1 MNHLSSVKRSIQ
13 RSPSKIA
20 KTARNL
26 SSGARKVASKTK
38 GHVIHAFRRQNVQ
51 VEIPSVAGD
60 VNMESKVSSTLA
72 DRIFDQAQKTHSRA
86 AASRSTSAPATP
98 QRRRA
103 EELAPFNET
112 RYGDHLSEVLDALE
126 YEVRHVG
133 LAKEMKSAPKA
144 AAAAPGFVMQPAID
158 TEQEAAETV
167 LSIINAD
174 IQAVPAAVMAKE
186 EAVAPSNKDAQ
197 RPLKLPVFRRP
208 VPPTAQQ
215 QLDRSAA
222 ELLDLFVDLAA
233 RPAVLATESGSAQD
247 APRSL
252 IAEKAAL
259 LKEASYG
266 DQLSDVLD
274 ELARDVYDERHAG
287 MADNMQSV
295 PKTVVAV
302 PGFMMQ
308 PSVDT
313 EQEAAEAM
321 VSIINSDGPVT
332 AAPVKVQEKS
342 VASVNL
348 DAQQPLK
355 APVFRRPVQPLVSE
369 AVALPT
375 EAVIEST
382 R

>member
-1 MNHLSSVKRSIQ
+1 MNHLSSIKRSIQ

-26 SSGARKVASKTK
+26 SSGARKVACKTK
-38 GHVIHAFRRQNVQ
+38 DHVTHAFLRQTVQ
-51 VEIPSVAGD
+51 VEKPSVAGV
-60 VNMESKVSSTLA
+60 VNVASKETSTLA
-72 DRIFDQAQKTHSRA
+72 DRIFDQAQKTYARA
-86 AASRSTSAPATP
+86 GASRSTSA
-98 QRRRA
+98 Q
-103 EELAPFNET
+103 
-112 RYGDHLSEVLDALE
+112 
-126 YEVRHVG
+126 
-133 LAKEMKSAPKA
+133 MKPVPKT

-222 ELLDLFVDLAA
+222 ELLDLFEDLAA

-259 LKEASYG
+259 LNEASYG

-348 DAQQPLK
+348 DAQRPLK
-355 APVFRRPVQPLVSE
+355 APVFRRPEQPLVSE

-375 EAVIEST
+375 EPVIESN